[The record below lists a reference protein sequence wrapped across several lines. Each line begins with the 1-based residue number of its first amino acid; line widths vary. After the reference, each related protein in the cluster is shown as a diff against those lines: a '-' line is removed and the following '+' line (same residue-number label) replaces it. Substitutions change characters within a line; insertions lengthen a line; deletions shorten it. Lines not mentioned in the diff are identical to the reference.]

1 MSAQIRSRLDP
12 RRGIVLVLVA
22 ALVAQIG
29 IAVQG
34 FRSNPLATVPLNDAK
49 EYWDWG
55 GRIARGVLVGD
66 TPFMSAPLYPYV
78 VGAVRALG
86 GGLAAVVAVQIAL
99 HLATAWLVFRIAST
113 LFSER
118 VGLVAA
124 VLWCLFLD
132 PSAMVA
138 RVLNCSL
145 QTATGAWAWE
155 RALAAHARFDARRC
169 AWLGLALGL
178 AVVANPVL
186 VPLVPLSAVWLA
198 WNHRGALRRA
208 LLPAAI
214 AVLCIAP
221 ATLHNWLASRELI
234 LTSAQAGLGFYHGN
248 QPGAHGI
255 YHAAEGVSSDRVK
268 QTADARDA
276 VRGES
281 DGTWKGV
288 SDAYMRRGL
297 AFWRA
302 DPSTAVVLALE
313 KAWWFAGGRNYGDVY
328 ASTLERDD
336 GLAPSQWLASLPV
349 AWFTI
354 PALFAALLLM
364 RRGAQHWPG
373 IALLGATFATVVVF
387 WYSPRYRLPC
397 VPVIAVFGAW
407 TLVNVLARREPV
419 SKALRV
425 ACGLAFAASIAATWT
440 LGVERDAPRA
450 FEAQFH
456 QTVGNAHVERGE
468 FELALDRYARA
479 ARLGFADAAPARA
492 DVLRRMGRAGDAIA
506 TLRATLARSP
516 EDDFARRGLAI
527 ALAQSGDLEGARAEF
542 ERLLAHSPD
551 DAEAHS
557 GLGNV
562 LFSLG
567 RVENAIRSY
576 EHALTLDEH
585 FAAARFNLGRAL
597 EARGDAKRA
606 EDEIRRALRDDETLV
621 QARAALADLLITRGA
636 HAEARRELEKARG
649 AAPQD
654 ETLALALAWLLATAP
669 DAAARDGV
677 QAVEIAR
684 TLVDGRD
691 APHPQALDT
700 LAAALAEAGRFDE
713 ARAMQERA
721 LAIVRREGPAEIVGE
736 LEERLARYTRRETF
750 RAR

>member
-12 RRGIVLVLVA
+12 RRGIVLVLAA
-22 ALVAQIG
+22 ALVAQVV

-34 FRSNPLATVPLNDAK
+34 SRTNPLATVPLNDAK

-66 TPFMSAPLYPYV
+66 TPFMSAPLYPYL

-86 GGLAAVVAVQIAL
+86 GGLAALVAVQIAL
-99 HLATAWLVFRIAST
+99 HLATGWLVFRIAST

-124 VLWCLFLD
+124 CLWCLFLD

-155 RALAAHARFDARRC
+155 RALAAHARFDAKRC
-169 AWLGLALGL
+169 AWLGVALGL
-178 AVVANPVL
+178 AILANPVL
-186 VPLVPLSAVWLA
+186 VPLAPLSAVWLG
-198 WNHRGALRRA
+198 WNHRGAVKRA
-208 LLPAAI
+208 LLPGAI
-214 AVLCIAP
+214 ALLCVAP

-255 YHAAEGVSSDRVK
+255 YRAAEGVSSDRVK
-268 QTADARDA
+268 QTADAREA
-276 VRGES
+276 VRDES

-288 SDAYMRRGL
+288 SDAYLRRGL

-302 DPSTAVVLALE
+302 NPGDAVVLALE

-328 ASTLERDD
+328 AATLERDA

-354 PALFAALLLM
+354 PALFAALVLV
-364 RRGAQHWPG
+364 RRGGAHWPG

-397 VPVIAVFGAW
+397 VPVVAVFGAW
-407 TLVNVLARREPV
+407 ALVHVVAPSEAV
-419 SKALRV
+419 SRGLRA
-425 ACGLAFAASIAATWT
+425 ACGLAFVASFAAAWS
-440 LGVERDAPRA
+440 LGSERDAPRT
-450 FEAQFH
+450 FEAQFEH
-456 QTVGNAHVERGE
+456 TVGTAHVERGE
-468 FELALDRYARA
+468 LELALDRYARA
-479 ARLGFADAAPARA
+479 ERLGYASAAAARA
-492 DVLRRMGRAGDAIA
+492 DVLRRLGRAGDAIG
-506 TLRATLARSP
+506 TLRATLERSP

-542 ERLLAHSPD
+542 ERVLARSPD

-562 LFSLG
+562 LLALG
-567 RVENAIRSY
+567 SVQDAIASY
-576 EHALTLDEH
+576 EAALRLDEH
-585 FAAARFNLGRAL
+585 FATARFNLGRAL
-597 EARGDAKRA
+597 EAHGDAQRA
-606 EDEIRRALRDDETLV
+606 EDEIRRALRDDDGLAP
-621 QARAALADLLITRGA
+621 ARATLADLLIARGA
-636 HAEARRELEKARG
+636 HAEARRELEKALA
-649 AAPQD
+649 AAPKD
-654 ETLALALAWLLATAP
+654 EAVALALAWLLATAP
-669 DAAARDGV
+669 DGAARDGAR
-677 QAVEIAR
+677 AVEVAR
-684 TLVDGRD
+684 ALVDGRD

-721 LAIVRREGPAEIVGE
+721 LAIVRRDGPAEIIGE
-736 LEERLARYTRRETF
+736 LEDRLARYARREAF
-750 RAR
+750 RSP

>member
-1 MSAQIRSRLDP
+1 M
-12 RRGIVLVLVA
+12 LVLVG
-22 ALVAQIG
+22 ALVAQTV
-29 IAVQG
+29 IAAEG

-86 GGLAAVVAVQIAL
+86 GGLAALVAVQIAL
-99 HLATAWLVFRIAST
+99 HVATAWLVFRIAST
-113 LFSER
+113 LFSQR

-124 VLWCLFLD
+124 ILWCLFLD

-155 RALAAHARFDARRC
+155 RALAAHARFDARRA

-186 VPLVPLSAVWLA
+186 VPLVPLSALWLA
-198 WNHRGALRRA
+198 WNHRGAVPRA
-208 LLPAAI
+208 LVPAAL

-248 QPGAHGI
+248 QPGARGI
-255 YHAAEGVSSDRVK
+255 YRAAEGVSSDRVK
-268 QTADARDA
+268 QTTDAREA

-297 AFWRA
+297 AFWSA
-302 DPSTAVVLALE
+302 DPRGAVVLALQ

-328 ASTLERDD
+328 ATTLERDD
-336 GLAPSQWLASLPV
+336 GLARAQWLASLPV

-354 PALFAALLLM
+354 PALLAALALM
-364 RRGAQHWPG
+364 RRGAVHWPG

-407 TLVNVLARREPV
+407 ALVNVLAPREPV
-419 SKALRV
+419 SKALRAGCAIAFV
-425 ACGLAFAASIAATWT
+425 ASLAATWT
-440 LGVERDAPRA
+440 LGAERDAPRA

-468 FELALDRYARA
+468 LERALERFARA
-479 ARLGFADAAPARA
+479 DELGFAGAAAARA
-492 DVLRRMGRAGDAIA
+492 DVLRRLGRAGDAIG
-506 TLRATLARSP
+506 TLRAVLERAP
-516 EDDFARRGLAI
+516 DDDFTRRSLAI
-527 ALAQSGDLEGARAEF
+527 ALAQSGDLQGARAEF
-542 ERLLAHSPD
+542 ERLLARSPD

-562 LFSLG
+562 LFALG
-567 RVENAIRSY
+567 AVEDSIQSY
-576 EHALTLDEH
+576 ERALALDEH
-585 FAAARFNLGRAL
+585 FAAARFNLGRVL
-597 EARGDAKRA
+597 EARGDARGA
-606 EDEIRRALRDDETLV
+606 EDAIRRALGDDESLV
-621 QARAALADLLITRGA
+621 QARAVLADLLIARGA
-636 HAEARRELEKARG
+636 HAEARRELERAR
-649 AAPQD
+649 ASAPDD
-654 ETLALALAWLLATAP
+654 EAIALALAWLLATAP
-669 DAAARDGV
+669 DGAARDGV
-677 QAVEIAR
+677 RAVEIAR
-684 TLVDGRD
+684 TLVAGRD

-736 LEERLARYTRRETF
+736 LEDRLARYGRGEPF
-750 RAR
+750 RAP